1 MKKRSLYFFI
11 FPLFLG
17 EFLLCGGW
25 TWEEK
30 NGEILVQSEK
40 NLNLPLGRDLLF
52 PNIPSS

>member
-30 NGEILVQSEK
+30 NGEILIQSEK
-40 NLNLPLGRDLLF
+40 NLKLPLGRDLLF
-52 PNIPSS
+52 PKISFS